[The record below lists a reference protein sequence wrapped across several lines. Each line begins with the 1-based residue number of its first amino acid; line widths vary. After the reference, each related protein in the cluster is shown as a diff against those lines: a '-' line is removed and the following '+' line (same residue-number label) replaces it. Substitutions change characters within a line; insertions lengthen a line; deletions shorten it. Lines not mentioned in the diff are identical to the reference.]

1 VWLRWMLQP
10 RHVHRWA
17 FNNARPMMLRKGV
30 VVVGSHVQG
39 LFMRVSRFPGADE
52 TVLGW
57 DYKEALDGGK
67 GSHQAIACARLG
79 LPTHFVGCVGQD
91 RLGDIGASWM
101 TEAGVDLSYLTR
113 IQQTATGCGF
123 VMINPEGIPAITTAM
138 GANAEFTSKEV
149 DRAKPILSQA
159 KVVLI
164 TLEIPI
170 STALYAARLARS
182 LGALTILTPAP
193 AEPVQPGDLVG
204 VDLLVPN
211 ENEASTLLSKSPN
224 LRQEPSWLADRLR
237 EYFALKQVVITL
249 GEKGAFVA
257 NGETSRALPAFKV
270 TAVDTPGA
278 GDAFTAGLAFGLYHE
293 ASLVDAAI
301 FGCLTAA
308 RAVTVRES
316 IPSFGTLSEIAE
328 FARANRFDIPTGLRA
343 VMDLNKRSTA
353 NGGRGLQ
360 QQRT

>member
-1 VWLRWMLQP
+1 
-10 RHVHRWA
+10 
-17 FNNARPMMLRKGV
+17 MMLRKGV

-39 LFMRVSRFPGADE
+39 LFMRVARFPGADE

-79 LPTHFVGCVGQD
+79 LPTHFVGCLGQD
-91 RLGDIGASWM
+91 RLGDMGASWM
-101 TEAGVDLSYLTR
+101 TEAGVDLSYVTR
-113 IQQTATGCGF
+113 SQKTATGCGF

-138 GANAEFTSKEV
+138 GANAEFSSKEV
-149 DRAKPILSQA
+149 DLAKPILAQA
-159 KVVLI
+159 KLVLI

-182 LGALTILTPAP
+182 LGAFTILTPGP
-193 AEPVQPGDLVG
+193 AEPVQSSELAG

-211 ENEASTLLSKSPN
+211 ENEASTLLSESPN
-224 LRQEPSWLADRLR
+224 IPPEPSWLADRLR
-237 EYFALKQVVITL
+237 DYFGLKQVVITL
-249 GEKGAFVA
+249 GEKGVFVA
-257 NGETSRALPAFKV
+257 NGETTQALPAFKV

-278 GDAFTAGLAFGLYHE
+278 GDAFTAGLAFGLYHD

-301 FGCLTAA
+301 LGCLTAA

-316 IPSFGTLSEIAE
+316 IPSFGTLAEIAE
-328 FARANRFDIPTGLRA
+328 FARAHRFDIPTGLQA
-343 VMDLNKRSTA
+343 VVDLNTRSAATVA
-353 NGGRGLQ
+353 GGRSNSARKSIKKRGRLLPTVAK
-360 QQRT
+360 RDK